1 MNHPD
6 VTALVLAGGRGQRM
20 GGTDK
25 GLIELSGKPM
35 IEHILER
42 LEPQCDHIII
52 NANRNVDRYAVY
64 GHPVLRDS
72 LGDYQGPLAGFSTG
86 LKHAKTPFI
95 MTLPCDAPDLPAD
108 LVERMLT
115 VMNGQQADITV
126 AHDGERMQPVYALIK
141 TALHENLDQFLAS
154 GDRKIDRWYA
164 MNNTVTVDFS
174 DMWDIFRN
182 VNTPEQI
189 NAMSDIGQT

>member
-115 VMNGQQADITV
+115 TMNERQADIAV
-126 AHDGERMQPVYALIK
+126 AHDGERMQPVYALIR

-164 MNNTVTVDFS
+164 LNNTVTVDFS
-174 DMWDIFRN
+174 DVRDIFRN

-189 NAMSDIGQT
+189 NEMSGNGQT

>member
-174 DMWDIFRN
+174 DMRDIFRN

>member
-52 NANRNVDRYAVY
+52 NANRNVDRYVVY

-174 DMWDIFRN
+174 DMRDIFRN

>member
-1 MNHPD
+1 MNNPD

-52 NANRNVDRYAVY
+52 NANRNVDRYASY

-86 LKHAKTPFI
+86 LRHAKTPFI
-95 MTLPCDAPDLPAD
+95 MTLPL
-108 LVERMLT
+108 E
-115 VMNGQQADITV
+115 
-126 AHDGERMQPVYALIK
+126 
-141 TALHENLDQFLAS
+141 
-154 GDRKIDRWYA
+154 
-164 MNNTVTVDFS
+164 
-174 DMWDIFRN
+174 
-182 VNTPEQI
+182 
-189 NAMSDIGQT
+189 

>member
-115 VMNGQQADITV
+115 TMNERQADIAV
-126 AHDGERMQPVYALIK
+126 AHDGERMQPVYALIR
-141 TALHENLDQFLAS
+141 TALHGNLGQFLDS

-164 MNNTVTVDFS
+164 LNNTVTVDFS
-174 DMWDIFRN
+174 DVRDIFRN

-189 NAMSDIGQT
+189 NAMSGNGQT

>member
-1 MNHPD
+1 MSHPD

-95 MTLPCDAPDLPAD
+95 VTLPCDAPDLPAD

-115 VMNGQQADITV
+115 VMNERQADITV

-164 MNNTVTVDFS
+164 LNNTVTVDFS
-174 DMWDIFRN
+174 DVRDIFRN
-182 VNTPEQI
+182 INTPEQI

>member
-1 MNHPD
+1 MSHPD

-115 VMNGQQADITV
+115 TMNERQADIAV

-164 MNNTVTVDFS
+164 LNNTVTVDFS
-174 DMWDIFRN
+174 DVRDIFRN
-182 VNTPEQI
+182 VNTPEQVKAI
-189 NAMSDIGQT
+189 SGNRQT

>member
-1 MNHPD
+1 MSHPD

-115 VMNGQQADITV
+115 TMNERQADIAV

-164 MNNTVTVDFS
+164 LNNTVTVDFS
-174 DMWDIFRN
+174 DVRDIFRN
-182 VNTPEQI
+182 VNTPEQVKAI
-189 NAMSDIGQT
+189 SGNRQK

>member
-174 DMWDIFRN
+174 DMRDIFRN

-189 NAMSDIGQT
+189 NAMSDIG

>member
-64 GHPVLRDS
+64 GHPALRDS

-174 DMWDIFRN
+174 DMRDIFRN